1 MTSHDILIVLVMTF
15 PMFIFTIFP
24 GIKLGEYLEAHYNI
38 QEKHKR
44 AVVIV
49 VTFAGALALS
59 LFLHFA

>member
-24 GIKLGEYLEAHYNI
+24 GIKLGNYLEANYNI
-38 QEKHKR
+38 QETPKR
-44 AVVIV
+44 IIIIA
-49 VTFAGALALS
+49 VTFGGALALS